1 MIKFLIK
8 NVHMGDKLYCINNIG
23 NYKKGEIY
31 TVSDTSFFGLF
42 HKTKGENCLP
52 IECYFMHLPKK
63 EELESNPKS
72 MTKEEIEDELG
83 YKIKIVS
90 K

>member
-31 TVSDTSFFGLF
+31 TVSDTSFLDSFIKL
-42 HKTKGENCLP
+42 KEKIAYQLNVILYT
-52 IECYFMHLPKK
+52 YQKK
-63 EELESNPKS
+63 KS
-72 MTKEEIEDELG
+72 
-83 YKIKIVS
+83 
-90 K
+90 